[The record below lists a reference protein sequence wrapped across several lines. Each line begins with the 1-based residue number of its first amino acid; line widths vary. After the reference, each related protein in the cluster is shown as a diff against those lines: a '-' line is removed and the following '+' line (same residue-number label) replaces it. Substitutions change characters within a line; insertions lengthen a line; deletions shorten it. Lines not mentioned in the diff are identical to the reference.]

1 MAPPSSEEPAAASGA
16 GAISKVLVVIAM
28 QTEAL
33 PLVTRFQLVEAAA
46 DDSMLE
52 PVGPQFSLDALK
64 LTPFFV
70 GTHLTDFLKVP
81 LGLGTMATTKA
92 STSISSGLEKTL
104 CLARG
109 AGIGDVFLASDVA
122 FHDRRIPIPVFDSYG
137 IGARKTFE
145 TPNIVKELN
154 LKVGKLSTGDS
165 LDMSPH
171 DETAILSNE
180 ATVKDMEGAAVA
192 YVADL
197 FSTPAIFVKAV
208 TDIVDGEKP
217 TAEEFLQNLISVT
230 MALDQVM
237 QQCAGE
243 DEETTPLSGDQSF
256 FTAIMCK
263 THVQKP
269 YLLVGDACVFE
280 LVSGYAGDGG
290 KREVVLEVQVLRR
303 GGLPEPEDLATKG
316 DTADEPIV
324 IME

>member
-1 MAPPSSEEPAAASGA
+1 MAPPSSEEPAAAAAAAAAEPAGA

-46 DDSMLE
+46 DESIFPKGAPWTRYHGDYKGLHIDLVWPGKDPLLGVDS
-52 PVGPQFSLDALK
+52 
-64 LTPFFV
+64 V
-70 GTHLTDFLKVP
+70 GTVSAALVTYACIQLLKP
-81 LGLGTMATTKA
+81 DLIINAGTAGGFK
-92 STSISSGLEKTL
+92 
-104 CLARG
+104 ARG

-137 IGARKTFE
+137 VGARKTFA

-230 MALDQVM
+230 MALDQAVM
-237 QQCAGE
+237 QVV
-243 DEETTPLSGDQSF
+243 DFISGKCIS
-256 FTAIMCK
+256 
-263 THVQKP
+263 
-269 YLLVGDACVFE
+269 
-280 LVSGYAGDGG
+280 
-290 KREVVLEVQVLRR
+290 
-303 GGLPEPEDLATKG
+303 DL
-316 DTADEPIV
+316 
-324 IME
+324 